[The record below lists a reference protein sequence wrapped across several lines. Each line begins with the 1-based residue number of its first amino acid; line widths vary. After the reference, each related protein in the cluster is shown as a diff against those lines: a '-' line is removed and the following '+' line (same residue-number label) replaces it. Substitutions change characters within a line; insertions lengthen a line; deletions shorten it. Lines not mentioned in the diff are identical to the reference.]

1 MNEEPKKIE
10 VVSGN
15 GKDLEISNVSTH
27 LSIAKPKI
35 KDDDDKKQEIVIPQ
49 VKKKPEK
56 TENKE
61 ENKK

>member
-1 MNEEPKKIE
+1 MSEEPKKIE

-15 GKDLEISNVSTH
+15 GKKLEISDVSTH

-49 VKKKPEK
+49 VKKKI
-56 TENKE
+56 ENKDE
-61 ENKK
+61 KK